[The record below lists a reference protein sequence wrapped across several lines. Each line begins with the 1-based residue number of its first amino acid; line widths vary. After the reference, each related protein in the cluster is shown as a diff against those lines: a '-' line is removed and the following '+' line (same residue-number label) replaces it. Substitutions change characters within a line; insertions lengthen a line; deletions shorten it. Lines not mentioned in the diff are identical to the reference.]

1 MWILVVI
8 LSTLILLFEC
18 GFLVFTT
25 SNNSTMLG
33 SAGGCDILFHTNR
46 IQGIADAWRGSYLF
60 SLVPIYPNAAYG
72 YGYLSSYFYSDL
84 FLYIPAI
91 FVYFGMPV
99 FSAYF
104 IFVFAIGITMSL
116 IMYNFCKKIFK
127 SKNLGLLGSL
137 LYISQNF
144 IILDMFRRSALG
156 EMLGL
161 LFILIGFIGIYN
173 MLYEDFSKPYIL
185 LIAMF
190 GLTYSHL
197 ISLLLFTLALI
208 IIVLINCKKLFCK
221 QFFIKVSIIFAIYLF
236 LSIGFIIPFARMMLS
251 EKYLL
256 SNPWTKA
263 VWNQFNILDILLSE
277 SGIGILT
284 VIMLLVLRL
293 IIKSTDENRNRVKI
307 IDKLLIFIGIIQ
319 LITTGLFPWGYPV
332 IETTLGLI
340 QYPWRLNMLTTPIV
354 PIVLILLFKELALI
368 KPKFT
373 LKRVS
378 VVFIVLA
385 VLINM
390 WSTISY
396 TGTEVVSFTYNNIS
410 MGEYLPLT
418 DYDISEMLDDYYASH
433 SDVTNS
439 EGLQVDY
446 TRDENTT
453 NIYFTSNELDDY
465 YDVPLVY
472 YIDYVATITNESGT
486 HNLEIEKTEYGS
498 IRVMTNGEVGDIAI
512 KYQVPTIHKVP
523 IIVSYVSIPLSIIA
537 FVVYETMKKR
547 KAKMQISNL

>member
-1 MWILVVI
+1 
-8 LSTLILLFEC
+8 
-18 GFLVFTT
+18 
-25 SNNSTMLG
+25 
-33 SAGGCDILFHTNR
+33 
-46 IQGIADAWRGSYLF
+46 
-60 SLVPIYPNAAYG
+60 
-72 YGYLSSYFYSDL
+72 
-84 FLYIPAI
+84 
-91 FVYFGMPV
+91 
-99 FSAYF
+99 
-104 IFVFAIGITMSL
+104 
-116 IMYNFCKKIFK
+116 
-127 SKNLGLLGSL
+127 
-137 LYISQNF
+137 
-144 IILDMFRRSALG
+144 
-156 EMLGL
+156 
-161 LFILIGFIGIYN
+161 
-173 MLYEDFSKPYIL
+173 
-185 LIAMF
+185 
-190 GLTYSHL
+190 
-197 ISLLLFTLALI
+197 
-208 IIVLINCKKLFCK
+208 
-221 QFFIKVSIIFAIYLF
+221 
-236 LSIGFIIPFARMMLS
+236 
-251 EKYLL
+251 
-256 SNPWTKA
+256 
-263 VWNQFNILDILLSE
+263 
-277 SGIGILT
+277 
-284 VIMLLVLRL
+284 MLLVLRL

-319 LITTGLFPWGYPV
+319 LITTGLFPWGHPV